1 LGNWNV
7 HDDRKSIFVL
17 LVDYLYFLEAS
28 VIVNVLK
35 VRSDLRCID
44 NLKLSNWLTLLSLF
58 STLRYR

>member
-1 LGNWNV
+1 MGNWNV

>member
-1 LGNWNV
+1 MGNWNV
-7 HDDRKSIFVL
+7 HDDWKSIFVL